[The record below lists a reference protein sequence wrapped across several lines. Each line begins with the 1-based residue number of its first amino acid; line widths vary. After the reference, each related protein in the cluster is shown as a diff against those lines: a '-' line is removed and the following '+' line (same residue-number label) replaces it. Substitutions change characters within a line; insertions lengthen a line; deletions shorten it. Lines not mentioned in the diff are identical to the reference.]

1 MSKQEK
7 KSLKRELESG
17 KKPILYDFL
26 YHDFKRIASFL
37 SQFDDFG
44 HLQQVTKQDNYKTGS
59 VSTKTGTVKAS
70 VPGVI
75 EGSLNKTRSPS
86 EEEQDNLEK
95 RYDPLWINALN
106 FLTHLENIQILH
118 NDINKARI
126 GQFIKIRGELEIID
140 FNFVKNCFASS
151 DLVNFIQGSNN
162 NFSNRTERRSKR
174 KHENDEFK
182 FMQSIMSIVPYSLQ
196 GIINLMD
203 TSKVWFTLDPVFMG
217 SQVSD
222 ISLKYGSKL
231 DGKWSIVGIMDVALV
246 NHEKSTNNDS
256 IDSDGNQTETLW
268 SSISSCLSVIREI
281 IGRPLNTPSITPL
294 LIYREI
300 TE

>member
-7 KSLKRELESG
+7 KSLKRGLESG

-37 SQFDDFG
+37 SQFDDFV

-231 DGKWSIVGIMDVALV
+231 DGEWSIVGIMDVALV

-281 IGRPLNTPSITPL
+281 IGRPLNAPSITPI